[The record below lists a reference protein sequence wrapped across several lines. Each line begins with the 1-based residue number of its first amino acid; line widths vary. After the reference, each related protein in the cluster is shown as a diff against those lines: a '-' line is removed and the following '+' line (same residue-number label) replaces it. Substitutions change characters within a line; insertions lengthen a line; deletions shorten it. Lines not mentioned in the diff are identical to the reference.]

1 MKAAVFL
8 ERDGVINEAKAVNGH
23 QEFPRH
29 MEEFH
34 VRNDVL
40 RCLEQL
46 KQVGFLLIVTT
57 NQPGLADG
65 RLCRSEFDL
74 MHTMLMRALPLDD
87 ILTCPHAENDNCHCH
102 KPEAGLFEEAKF
114 KWNLDMD
121 LSFVVSD
128 KWQDAAA
135 AHLAGC
141 TSVLI
146 KSPLNGSSH
155 HDFITEDLQSA
166 VDKILNL
173 YAPHA
178 EHNKAGLARA

>member
-8 ERDGVINEAKAVNGH
+8 ERDGVINEAKVAHGH
-23 QEFPRH
+23 QQFPRH
-29 MEEFH
+29 VEDFN
-34 VRNDVL
+34 VRKDVL
-40 RCLEQL
+40 RCLQQL
-46 KQVGFLLIVTT
+46 KQVGFLLLVTT

-65 RLCRSEFDL
+65 RLCRSELDL
-74 MHTMLMRALPLDD
+74 MHGMLVRALPIDD
-87 ILTCPHAENDNCHCH
+87 ILTCPHAENDNCHCQ
-102 KPEAGLFEEAKF
+102 KPEAGLFTEAQF

-121 LSFVVSD
+121 LSFVISD

-135 AHLAGC
+135 AHVAGC

-146 KSPLNGSSH
+146 RSELNGNSH

-178 EHNKAGLARA
+178 DHSKSGMARA